1 MGDGGLQL
9 LSREAAKSALQEDR
23 RMSKGCRDLPAQPPS
38 LPDVAGWDPCSFD
51 ALTNVF

>member
-38 LPDVAGWDPCSFD
+38 LRDMAGWNPCSFD